1 MLAEP
6 AARQPVVTSA
16 GATRAA
22 RALRRRSILG
32 AVPRRV
38 TSAIVDLRA
47 LARHVLQATSA
58 VARAEAEDAEA
69 EVEADGAVADDDR
82 PADT

>member
-1 MLAEP
+1 
-6 AARQPVVTSA
+6 
-16 GATRAA
+16 
-22 RALRRRSILG
+22 
-32 AVPRRV
+32 
-38 TSAIVDLRA
+38 VDLRA

-82 PADT
+82 PAYA